1 MEQVYWNSK
10 LINFNVPTELLKRFD
25 YLNRQQST
33 TRTST
38 LLSLMDGWVRSAE
51 QRHTENI
58 RSKIYQNENAVGFW
72 SVAEEYDDEFI

>member
-51 QRHTENI
+51 QRHIENI
-58 RSKIYQNENAVGFW
+58 RSKVYQNDNAVGFW
-72 SVAEEYDDEFI
+72 SVSEDYDDEFI

>member
-38 LLSLMDGWVRSAE
+38 LLSLIVDCR
-51 QRHTENI
+51 
-58 RSKIYQNENAVGFW
+58 
-72 SVAEEYDDEFI
+72 